1 MITLKHSYYCSRR
14 TPRAKLGFS
23 LKGQTEA
30 KMRTGQEQNGP
41 GLASVE
47 QDSSGGRS
55 ATPSDARTSPRRS
68 SRLPV
73 AIPVLVYA
81 HEENGETSYAEG
93 KTLSVS
99 VHGGLLAVAVTPN
112 IGQAVLLTNSKTEQE
127 IVCHVRSVKQIEGGV
142 NHVGVEF
149 ATESPTFWDIAF
161 PSEDRD
167 LAGPE
172 PPQYPPPP
180 KPPVSQ
186 LDPVGSVDK
195 RSGGPRTRG
204 LAQKP

>member
-1 MITLKHSYYCSRR
+1 
-14 TPRAKLGFS
+14 
-23 LKGQTEA
+23 
-30 KMRTGQEQNGP
+30 MRTGQEQNGP

-47 QDSSGGRS
+47 PNSSEGRS
-55 ATPSDARTSPRRS
+55 ATPSDSRMSPRRS
-68 SRLPV
+68 SRLPIE
-73 AIPVLVYA
+73 IPVLVYA
-81 HEENGETSYAEG
+81 EEEKGETSYAEG

-99 VHGGLLAVAVTPN
+99 VHGGLVAVAVTPN
-112 IGQAVLLTNSKTEQE
+112 IGQSVLLTNSKTEQE

-167 LAGPE
+167 PAPT
-172 PPQYPPPP
+172 
-180 KPPVSQ
+180 KPPASE
-186 LDPVGSVDK
+186 LDPVGFVDN
-195 RSGGPRTRG
+195 RPGGPRTRG

>member
-1 MITLKHSYYCSRR
+1 MITLRRSYYCSRR
-14 TPRAKLGFS
+14 TPRAKLV
-23 LKGQTEA
+23 LRA
-30 KMRTGQEQNGP
+30 KMRSGQEQNGP

-47 QDSSGGRS
+47 PNSSGGKS

-73 AIPVLVYA
+73 AIPVLVYV

-99 VHGGLLAVAVTPN
+99 AHGALLAVAVTPN
-112 IGQAVLLTNSKTEQE
+112 IGQSLLLTNSKTEKE

-161 PSEDRD
+161 PSQDRVP
-167 LAGPE
+167 AGPA
-172 PPQYPPPP
+172 PPKGPPPA
-180 KPPVSQ
+180 KPPASE
-186 LDPVGSVDK
+186 LDPVGFADDRPDGPPDT
-195 RSGGPRTRG
+195 RSCAKTVIE
-204 LAQKP
+204 